1 MANTTDA
8 RHSRPATAGHAALAA
23 EVARARDKAAFAVL
37 FDFYAPRIQLFLLR
51 MRVERSLADEI
62 AQDAMLTLWQKA
74 HLFDPAKSSLATW
87 LTRIARNRRI
97 DLLRRA
103 RVDYRD
109 PFEHALDLADDSR
122 PGAGL
127 QMEAEERET
136 ILRAAIADLPG
147 EQVLLVKLAFFEG
160 MTHSQV
166 AAETGLPLGTVKSRL
181 RLAFSRL
188 RRAVEAAGVETAT

>member
-1 MANTTDA
+1 MTDA
-8 RHSRPATAGHAALAA
+8 TGPTTPPPGTAGHAALAA
-23 EVARARDKAAFAVL
+23 AVARAQDREAFAIL
-37 FDFYAPRIQLFLLR
+37 FDFYAPRIQLSLLR
-51 MRVERSLADEI
+51 MRVERGLADEI
-62 AQDAMLTLWQKA
+62 AQDTMLALWRKA

-97 DLLRRA
+97 DLARRD

-109 PFEHALDLADDSR
+109 PFGPALDLADDSR
-122 PGAGL
+122 PGAGAR
-127 QMEAEERET
+127 MEAEEREA
-136 ILRAAIADLPG
+136 ILRAAIADLPE

-160 MTHSQV
+160 LTHSQV
-166 AAETGLPLGTVKSRL
+166 AAQTGLPLGTVKSRL

>member
-1 MANTTDA
+1 MAHTTHTW
-8 RHSRPATAGHAALAA
+8 HSPHDTAGHAALAA
-23 EVARARDKAAFAVL
+23 EVARVRDRDAFTVL

-97 DLLRRA
+97 DLLRRD

-127 QMEAEERET
+127 QMEAEEREA
-136 ILRAAIADLPG
+136 ILRAAIADLPE

-160 MTHSQV
+160 LTHSQV

-188 RRAVEAAGVETAT
+188 RRAVEAAGVATAT